1 MGNLLPGIS
10 GDVLGRLRI
19 FICQFFIVSAAASS
33 HHPRA
38 PVLHEQMDRDSLLPV
53 PGARLFG
60 FPPIYYQT
68 TTDFSVASAIVVK
81 GKETAQANL
90 TVARRGYYPV
100 RIPVGIPV
108 RNATAVAPMNLV
120 VHPMG
125 HWGPGWSLGYNPMEQ
140 TIEGMHC

>member
-90 TVARRGYYPV
+90 TVAGGDIIRSRDSSEECDCSRTDEFGGAPYGALASGLV
-100 RIPVGIPV
+100 ARI
-108 RNATAVAPMNLV
+108 
-120 VHPMG
+120 
-125 HWGPGWSLGYNPMEQ
+125 
-140 TIEGMHC
+140 